1 MAEITIRPTTKYV
14 KAGALALLVVVLAVD
29 IAYLVLVRGTPA
41 WTENSRYLGWAVLL
55 PPLLLL
61 WPLVRWMRLRYIK
74 AVVAGDRL
82 RYETGMAAK
91 TTRNIQLSKIQ
102 DVRIDQSVSQ
112 RLFGV
117 GNISIETAGE
127 TSRLRI
133 ANVDDPQKVADEI
146 MTASQHGSAPP
157 ARGDASS

>member
-1 MAEITIRPTTKYV
+1 VAEITIRPTTKYV
-14 KAGALALLVVVLAVD
+14 KAGALVLLLVVLAAD
-29 IAYLVLVRGTPA
+29 IAYLVQVRDTPA
-41 WTENSRYLGWAVLL
+41 WTQYGNYLRWAVLL

-61 WPLVRWMRLRYIK
+61 WPLTRWMRLRYIK
-74 AVVAGDRL
+74 AVIAADRL

-102 DVRIDQSVSQ
+102 DVRVDQSVSQ

-117 GNISIETAGE
+117 GTISIETAGE
-127 TSRLRI
+127 ASRLTI

-146 MTASQHGSAPP
+146 MTASQRGSTPE
-157 ARGDASS
+157 ARGGAGS